1 MRLENKQLLQN
12 FNGCL
17 TPMVG
22 TSLSNT
28 IGMRLENKQLLQNF
42 NFYLTPLDGGDLTQ
56 QHNRNAP

>member
-1 MRLENKQLLQN
+1 
-12 FNGCL
+12 
-17 TPMVG
+17 MVG